1 VVQITIGLY
10 NLVTHREDESEFLKM
25 NTNAILGDR
34 ELWVEAHLVMQVF
47 YYNDSGEE
55 DWTMW

>member
-34 ELWVEAHLVMQVF
+34 EL
-47 YYNDSGEE
+47 
-55 DWTMW
+55 